1 MLLPILP
8 AVDLFHCIIQSVD
21 DCIHSFGC
29 IILNALDVD
38 PQRAF
43 LCIDHFVDLPK
54 FISTDKIMAASAP
67 IMTIADNMINEFAG
81 LYLNLPSHSYV
92 RTNDDT
98 TITTDVPGVD
108 KKDVE
113 IGI

>member
-1 MLLPILP
+1 
-8 AVDLFHCIIQSVD
+8 
-21 DCIHSFGC
+21 
-29 IILNALDVD
+29 
-38 PQRAF
+38 
-43 LCIDHFVDLPK
+43 
-54 FISTDKIMAASAP
+54 
-67 IMTIADNMINEFAG
+67 MTIADNMINEFAG
-81 LYLNLPSHSYV
+81 LYLNLPSYSYV

>member
-1 MLLPILP
+1 MLIR
-8 AVDLFHCIIQSVD
+8 SER
-21 DCIHSFGC
+21 SFVS
-29 IILNALDVD
+29 IILSI
-38 PQRAF
+38 F
-43 LCIDHFVDLPK
+43 LSL
-54 FISTDKIMAASAP
+54 ISTDKIMAASAP

-113 IGI
+113 IGV

>member
-1 MLLPILP
+1 MTCSIASSNLLMTMFILLAVLSSTLWMLIR
-8 AVDLFHCIIQSVD
+8 SER
-21 DCIHSFGC
+21 SFVS
-29 IILNALDVD
+29 IILSI
-38 PQRAF
+38 F
-43 LCIDHFVDLPK
+43 LSL
-54 FISTDKIMAASAP
+54 ISTDKIMAASAS

>member
-1 MLLPILP
+1 MTAFILLAVLSSTLWMLIR
-8 AVDLFHCIIQSVD
+8 SER
-21 DCIHSFGC
+21 SFVS
-29 IILNALDVD
+29 IILSIFRSL
-38 PQRAF
+38 
-43 LCIDHFVDLPK
+43 
-54 FISTDKIMAASAP
+54 ISTDKIMAASAP